1 LYWACAALAGS
12 PESIEGRIALSVGD
26 LDAQQRWYQ
35 QALGLDEVVEHF
47 ELPEPRVR
55 TVVLRAANGLRMELI
70 EREGS
75 TAETFSDPLE
85 AALTRG
91 YSHWALEVEDLD
103 QTFAA
108 LSAVGAE
115 PVSPPAPAVQ
125 PGARFAYVRDPEG
138 NLLELIQPQSA

>member
-1 LYWACAALAGS
+1 MSVTARSHHIG
-12 PESIEGRIALSVGD
+12 LSVAD

-35 QALGLDEVVEHF
+35 QALGLDEVVEQF
-47 ELPEPRVR
+47 ELPDPHVR
-55 TVVLRAANGLRMELI
+55 TVVLRAANGLRIELI

-75 TAETFSDPLE
+75 TARMFNDPLE

-91 YSHWALEVEDLD
+91 YGHWALQVEDLD

-108 LSAVGAE
+108 LSALGAE

-138 NLLELIQPQSA
+138 NLLELIQPQAA

>member
-1 LYWACAALAGS
+1 MAVTARSHHIG
-12 PESIEGRIALSVGD
+12 LSVAG

-35 QALGLDEVVEHF
+35 QTFGLDEVVEQF

-55 TVVLRAANGLRMELI
+55 TVVLRAANGLRVELI

-75 TAETFSDPLE
+75 TAHTFKDPLE
-85 AALTRG
+85 AALTQG
-91 YSHWALEVEDLD
+91 YGHWALEVEDLD

-108 LSAVGAE
+108 LSALGAE

-125 PGARFAYVRDPEG
+125 PGARFAYVQDPEG
-138 NLLELIQPQSA
+138 NLLELIQPQAT

>member
-1 LYWACAALAGS
+1 MS
-12 PESIEGRIALSVGD
+12 VIARSHHIGLSVAD

-47 ELPEPRVR
+47 ELPEPRGR
-55 TVVLRAANGLRMELI
+55 TVVLRAANGLRIELI

-75 TAETFSDPLE
+75 TAQTFHDPLE

-91 YSHWALEVEDLD
+91 YGHWALEVEDLD
-103 QTFAA
+103 QTVAT

-115 PVSPPAPAVQ
+115 PVSAPAPPVR

-138 NLLELIQPQSA
+138 NLLELIQPQAT

>member
-1 LYWACAALAGS
+1 MS
-12 PESIEGRIALSVGD
+12 VIARSHHIGLSVAD

-35 QALGLDEVVEHF
+35 QALGLDEVVERF

-55 TVVLRAANGLRMELI
+55 TVVLRAPNGLRIELI

-75 TAETFSDPLE
+75 TAQTFNDPLE

-91 YSHWALEVEDLD
+91 YGHWALQVEDLD

-108 LSAVGAE
+108 LSALGAE
-115 PVSPPAPAVQ
+115 AVSPPAPAVQ
-125 PGARFAYVRDPEG
+125 AGARFAYVRDPEG
-138 NLLELIQPQSA
+138 NLLELIQPQAT

>member
-1 LYWACAALAGS
+1 M
-12 PESIEGRIALSVGD
+12 PVIARSHHIGLSVAD

-55 TVVLRAANGLRMELI
+55 TVVLRAANGLRIELI

-75 TAETFSDPLE
+75 TAQTFKDPLE

-91 YSHWALEVEDLD
+91 YGHWALEVEDLD
-103 QTFAA
+103 QTFAG
-108 LSAVGAE
+108 LSAAGAE

-138 NLLELIQPQSA
+138 NLLELIQPQAT

>member
-1 LYWACAALAGS
+1 MS
-12 PESIEGRIALSVGD
+12 VIARSHHIGLSVAD

-35 QALGLDEVVEHF
+35 QALGLDEVVEQF

-55 TVVLRAANGLRMELI
+55 TVVLRAANGLRVELI

-75 TAETFSDPLE
+75 MAQTFHDPLE

-91 YSHWALEVEDLD
+91 YGHWALEVEDLD

-138 NLLELIQPQSA
+138 NLLELIQPQAT